1 MKPKATIVLL
11 FLFICINTS
20 YANKITATPSNY
32 SSYTSGLLPG
42 DTLYLTAGNYMNRLN
57 LSGLSGTAANPIVI
71 MGAGN
76 TTIFLGNA
84 CCNTVNI
91 TNCSYLVIKNFKIDG
106 QNINYVF
113 GVSAGGGATH
123 WADHITLEN
132 LYIINSGGTA
142 NDNQTDAISTKCAA
156 WNWTIRGCTIIA
168 AGTGLYLGNSDG
180 SCPFVGG
187 LIENNLIIN
196 TKGYNM
202 EIKHQA
208 DGQRALL
215 AGTSTDY
222 QKTIIRYNV
231 WSKDS
236 GVVTAD
242 GARPCVLLG
251 AFPSTSFGTNDV
263 YEIYGNFFY
272 NNYSEALLQ
281 ITGNTALY
289 SNVFVNHFDPS
300 GYHTVLIT
308 SQNGFKPRKI
318 HVFHNTVLSNTTSYG
333 IRVYDADP
341 AYTQYSYAN
350 AVFSANPITGF
361 TNILDDATDTYANA
375 GNYVSSSSPTLSL
388 LDLYPKAGKLT
399 GTLTS
404 NTLFTG
410 FTDYDKDFNGGIYNW
425 IYRGAY
431 SGSGTNPGWHLKL
444 AIRPT
449 PPDITTGINAND
461 GVNNFLGMV
470 YPNPAN
476 SSFELVLNMVE
487 KQFVK
492 VQLVNLE
499 GQVLKT
505 LYEGEMNDGD
515 NKITTDASNIASGF
529 YMVNIHLQDRIITKK
544 ILIEK

>member
-1 MKPKATIVLL
+1 MKPKVTIVLL
-11 FLFICINTS
+11 FLFICISTAH
-20 YANKITATPSNY
+20 ANKITATPSNY

-42 DTLYLTAGNYMNRLN
+42 DTLYLTAGNYMSQLY
-57 LSGLSGTAANPIVI
+57 LSGLSGTVTNPIVI

-76 TTIFLGNA
+76 TTVFLGNA

-91 TNCSYLVIKNFKIDG
+91 TNCSYLVIKDFKING
-106 QNINYVF
+106 QNIDYVF

-123 WADHITLEN
+123 WAHHITLEN
-132 LYIINSGGTA
+132 LYIINNGGTA
-142 NDNQTDAISTKCAA
+142 NDNQTDGISTKCAA

-187 LIENNLIIN
+187 LIENNLVIN

-202 EIKHQA
+202 EIKQQA

-242 GARPCVLLG
+242 GARPCILVG
-251 AFPSTSFGTNDV
+251 AFPTTSFGANDV

-272 NNYSEALLQ
+272 NNYSEALVQ
-281 ITGNTALY
+281 ITGNAALY

-300 GYHTVLIT
+300 GYRTVLIT
-308 SQNGFKPRKI
+308 SQNGFKPRTI
-318 HVFHNTVLSNTTSYG
+318 HVFHNTLLSNTTSYG

-341 AYTQYSYAN
+341 AYNQYSYAN
-350 AVFSANPITGF
+350 AAFSANPITGF
-361 TNILDDATDTYANA
+361 TNVLDDVTDTYANA
-375 GNYVSSSSPTLSL
+375 GNYINSPSTTLSS

-410 FTDYDKDFNGGIYNW
+410 FTDYDKDFNGNIYNW

-449 PPDITTGINAND
+449 PPDITTGITGND

-476 SSFELVLNMVE
+476 SSFDLVLNMAK
-487 KQFVK
+487 KQVVK
-492 VQLVNLE
+492 VQLINLE
-499 GQVLKT
+499 GQVLKI

-515 NKITTDASNIASGF
+515 NKITTHVSNIAAGF
-529 YMVNIHLQDRIITKK
+529 YIVNIHLQDRVITKK
-544 ILIEK
+544 ILIKK